1 MNKLISDN
9 LDEIKSLCEKHKV
22 KNLFLF
28 GSASTDKLAD
38 SSDIDLL
45 VSFKP
50 IPLKGYADNYFT
62 MIKEFENIFQ
72 RPVDMITEKYI
83 RNPYFIESVNQT
95 KVLLYGE

>member
-1 MNKLISDN
+1 MNKIISEN
-9 LDEIKSLCEKHKV
+9 LDEIKSLCRKHKV

-28 GSASTDKLAD
+28 GSASTDNLTD

-45 VSFKP
+45 VSFKS

-62 MIKEFENIFQ
+62 MIKEFENLLE
-72 RPVDMITEKYI
+72 RPVDLITEKYI
-83 RNPYFIESVNQT
+83 KNPYFIESVNQT

>member
-1 MNKLISDN
+1 MNKIITEN
-9 LDEIKSLCEKHKV
+9 IDEIKSLCIKHKV

-28 GSASTDKLAD
+28 GSASTDKLTN

-45 VSFKP
+45 VSFKS

-62 MIKEFENIFQ
+62 MIKEFESMFE
-72 RPVDMITEKYI
+72 RPIDLITEKYI
-83 RNPYFIESVNQT
+83 KNPYFIESINQT

>member
-1 MNKLISDN
+1 MNKVIADN
-9 LDEIKSLCEKHKV
+9 LDEIKSLCKKHKV

-28 GSASTDKLAD
+28 GSASTDRLTD

-45 VSFKP
+45 VSFKS

-62 MIKEFENIFQ
+62 MIKEFENLLE
-72 RPVDMITEKYI
+72 RPVDLITEKYI
-83 RNPYFIESVNQT
+83 KNPYFIESVNQT